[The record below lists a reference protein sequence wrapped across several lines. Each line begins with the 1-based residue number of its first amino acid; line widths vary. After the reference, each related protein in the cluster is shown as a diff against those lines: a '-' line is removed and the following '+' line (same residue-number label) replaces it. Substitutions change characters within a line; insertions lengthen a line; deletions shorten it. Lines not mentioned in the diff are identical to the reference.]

1 MYIMDNK
8 KIGQFI
14 RELREEAGMSQ
25 NDLANKVYVAKSN
38 ISRLESGTYSI
49 TIDKLLTISKLF
61 QVSFEELIAGR
72 RFDKEDDKN
81 TVEEKQ
87 QVLMSVVD
95 ERNTLFKNVK
105 RFMLTIILVVLL
117 FLGYFFY
124 TFYNSV
130 EVYSIHSDNNEL
142 NIEYGSLT
150 KMRDRIYFSLDI
162 SMENVV
168 DEVTLYYN
176 LNDERKDV
184 IKQNTLSTIR
194 FVDYYGY
201 EEYISFK
208 SFDKIINNMYVKVKF
223 SNGDVIS
230 YKLSFDREYANVD
243 FFLKKEKENSKLN
256 VDNTNNNE
264 MKIRKDIETAMNI
277 LKENVEVIN
286 FDVDS
291 VTYEVFILQD
301 GINVK
306 YKENSIEHAYYYG
319 VGNENIFAHKS
330 LVENKWES
338 IYSVNVTT
346 GECGGNNC
354 DYFMNDY
361 NTFIKVINEI
371 INDSK

>member
-1 MYIMDNK
+1 MDNK